1 LPHELVPG
9 EVAHPDAGGVLT
21 LREHVRLAPH
31 AGDDPVP
38 DRAQNPAAEA
48 GAVRHAQVELAA
60 IARSTLVDA
69 EP

>member
-1 LPHELVPG
+1 
-9 EVAHPDAGGVLT
+9 
-21 LREHVRLAPH
+21 
-31 AGDDPVP
+31 VP